1 MLVLLRVL
9 YSLAEIYFERDGPRR
24 TWRGLV
30 TSIALVILCAS
41 AFGQNVRWDLTAS
54 TTTGSGQMVP
64 MLALPGA
71 YVNFYTGC
79 TTLPCSTPATTY
91 ISSTSATTCASG
103 SELHGSRIPES
114 ARRLRTLAETLADGF
129 RPGLYQYVI
138 TVSGHQSGPY
148 NFNVGGGGGS
158 GFVAQVNGT
167 PLITGNSANFINSPS
182 VTFTNP
188 STNQIQAT
196 VVSSGVSPS
205 GTSGYFIQYQGGT
218 PCVPGFI
225 DEGVTNPNTVTA
237 TDQNI
242 TLHATR
248 RFEQSSDP

>member
-1 MLVLLRVL
+1 MILVFALMLVLLRVL
-9 YSLAEIYFERDGPRR
+9 YSLAEIYFERDWPRR

-103 SELHGSRIPES
+103 SQVTWQPNTGICE
-114 ARRLRTLAETLADGF
+114 ATADAGGNF
-129 RPGLYQYVI
+129 GGWFQAGLYQYVI

-196 VVSSGVSPS
+196 VVSSGVSAVGKS
-205 GTSGYFIQYQGGT
+205 GFFVQYQGGST

-225 DEGVTNPNTVTA
+225 DEGVTSL
-237 TDQNI
+237 I
-242 TLHATR
+242 R
-248 RFEQSSDP
+248 